1 MNFDELKKNG
11 YKIVTNWQEC
21 NKKTIFIFNSNSSSK
36 FLNYKNLA
44 LKKKL

>member
-1 MNFDELKKNG
+1 MDFVELKKNG

-36 FLNYKNLA
+36 F
-44 LKKKL
+44 